1 MTLRNWLCSANLTWN
16 TVITPVRSQ
25 IFVKKSLYY
34 ILHFI
39 PSPLSLDRPLISAG
53 CVAMVVDSSPR
64 GPGPNERLLSSPCLC
79 LCLSARVSAFQ
90 ISVIIWQLRR
100 QCTATVLCCHQH
112 LNPQITL
119 ITMFVLFQL
128 RSEGTFENDS
138 IFYWQRKMSS
148 YCNWWLYNEWGLL
161 ERAKTCA
168 GNH

>member
-25 IFVKKSLYY
+25 IFVKKPPLYS
-34 ILHFI
+34 LHFI
-39 PSPLSLDRPLISAG
+39 PSPLSLFRPLISAG
-53 CVAMVVDSSPR
+53 WLAMVVDSSPR
-64 GPGPNERLLSSPCLC
+64 GPGPNERLLSSPCL
-79 LCLSARVSAFQ
+79 SARVSAFQ

-100 QCTATVLCCHQH
+100 QCAATVLCCHQH

-128 RSEGTFENDS
+128 HSEGTFENDS
-138 IFYWQRKMSS
+138 IFYCQKKKVLL